1 MDGHDLN
8 KLIEGVWA
16 LLQHLAMRDRIEEVV
31 SLGEQAVRHFLEDL
45 EHDRGIAIA
54 TLQEPEFTHKSPSL
68 LDCIIPAHVRSKEAL
83 LFKLTLGQPD
93 LDSIGDLAHLLDFL
107 KFEDA

>member
-1 MDGHDLN
+1 MLWIAAYSVTLLPDRKERDEQMDGHDLN
-8 KLIEGVWA
+8 KLIEGVWE

-54 TLQEPEFTHKSPSL
+54 TLQEPEFRAQT
-68 LDCIIPAHVRSKEAL
+68 
-83 LFKLTLGQPD
+83 
-93 LDSIGDLAHLLDFL
+93 FL
-107 KFEDA
+107 MASSRLM